1 MIALLLVTAIWGVVL
16 TGEVLTDKLRSLR
29 VNTLRLADE
38 IGSTAAKCRA
48 GIKPRPQSS
57 RVGHMEFSKLS
68 ERWRE
73 RKADGIPREER
84 RDWLRRDG
92 SRWLRAPP
100 WSWGV
105 WI

>member
-16 TGEVLTDKLRSLR
+16 TGEVLTGKLRSLR

-48 GIKPRPQSS
+48 GIKPRPQSG